1 MSALAWGE
9 FLGGAVQVYR
19 TARIARQLRQALRVA
34 RAAANAC
41 STCDPNDCKF
51 LQEKIDGQINEIRK
65 RAEDLVLD
73 PSQGKMPYA
82 PNSFTTLPR
91 ETIRGHELL
100 LQEHQGKLR
109 GYAYLYHESGCT
121 QPLHPDVWRYMEMGV
136 PKKGEWHRL
145 FWMA

>member
-1 MSALAWGE
+1 MSAAVWGE
-9 FLGGAVQVYR
+9 VIAGGLQLYR
-19 TARIARQLRQALRVA
+19 TARIARQLRRAMQLA
-34 RAAANAC
+34 RGAAQVC

-51 LQEKIDGQINEIRK
+51 LKEKIDSNIKEIRK

-73 PSQGKMPYA
+73 PSQGQMPYA
-82 PNSFTTLPR
+82 PDSFTTLPR

-109 GYAYLYHESGCT
+109 GYTYLYYESGCT
-121 QPLHPDVWRYMEMGV
+121 DFINPDAWRYMDMGV